1 MTLYPNT
8 RPAESW
14 EQCAAHLE
22 LWGPHGGPV
31 EVLGLDEF
39 GPGHLS
45 AEDFRTT
52 MAGVPDGNW
61 RLRWPDPPHPGLHS
75 PEVMTEDPTTEPCPK
90 PRHVHL
96 AGCPDCN
103 GSGRVTVPVRS
114 FVAWH
119 TLGATIPEGW
129 EWRVTD
135 GRWVVAVPGDRFDMA
150 TAPVLVREPLTP
162 PDPPCP
168 ACRVGDIYGD
178 EQNHTCGRPEPVRV
192 DPPEG
197 APDPTEVADT
207 IEWAER
213 EVACYQA
220 VADRASDNL
229 VLSHTSCGQ
238 QARYLRR
245 LVALAAPAR
254 VEPPSGV
261 QVIGWTEPT
270 DDEPRA
276 LPIVK
281 GRDVP
286 DDPGWVRRRLVSH
299 PDSGWL
305 GSHSIGGASISEPYA
320 IRPVAVPPAPE
331 TERVRPPVRQY
342 TEADVLERATFHRTR
357 HNFATANMLN
367 LLAFLLPLDGTDGD

>member
-1 MTLYPNT
+1 VTLYPNT

-14 EQCAAHLE
+14 EQCADHLE
-22 LWGPHGGPV
+22 LWGLSVEYLSHIPGDGWGP
-31 EVLGLDEF
+31 LGITAYGFRNMPDNHGLDI
-39 GPGHLS
+39 
-45 AEDFRTT
+45 RR
-52 MAGVPDGNW
+52 V

-75 PEVMTEDPTTEPCPK
+75 PEVMTEDEPCPMCG
-90 PRHVHL
+90 P
-96 AGCPDCN
+96 PDDGACQN
-103 GSGRVTVPVRS
+103 CDDTGTVPGRS

>member
-1 MTLYPNT
+1 VPRLDEAPAVVTLYPNT

-14 EQCAAHLE
+14 DRRRVYS
-22 LWGPHGGPV
+22 WGDARAFLAVWAEHGG
-31 EVLGLDEF
+31 
-39 GPGHLS
+39 
-45 AEDFRTT
+45 RTE
-52 MAGVPDGNW
+52 AGRDDDYWWDCIAPKA
-61 RLRWPDPPHPGLHS
+61 PHPDLHS
-75 PEVMTEDPTTEPCPK
+75 PEVMSEDPTTERCDFRDYPPGNPGGEC
-90 PRHVHL
+90 RRC
-96 AGCPDCN
+96 G
-103 GSGRVTVPVRS
+103 GSGTVTVPGRS

-129 EWRVTD
+129 EWFTAS
-135 GRWVVAVPGDRFDMA
+135 GRWLPGPVQTVEGVPY
-150 TAPVLVREPLTP
+150 LVREPLTP